1 MSISSLYRSDFPY
14 VTELLLQ
21 TLPVNT
27 KNHRLNF
34 VMVQFWLACWR
45 PIIDLKWKEVDQ
57 FVSVNECHGRREEHE
72 KVFCVFEVST
82 RSSRH
87 QLDIDPRQWRD
98 VALSNKK
105 AKSAAWQSRNHS
117 QLGEKKLKIVCSIK
131 RETCVRHGSWQTAK
145 SQRDRF
151 SLCFTQTRRAL
162 RRVVRFYYGN
172 FQLIRTLMQ
181 FNLNILRIPC
191 VQSHSLNTTNCAKN
205 KWVKLVI
212 QFNSESWRW
221 SWSRAASIYTES
233 APLLFYRSIVQT
245 FHNDYCVFGAFY
257 SFFHLQFEVSFVGL
271 QL

>member
-1 MSISSLYRSDFPY
+1 MTKPKSLPAR
-14 VTELLLQ
+14 V
-21 TLPVNT
+21 
-27 KNHRLNF
+27 
-34 VMVQFWLACWR
+34 
-45 PIIDLKWKEVDQ
+45 
-57 FVSVNECHGRREEHE
+57 
-72 KVFCVFEVST
+72 
-82 RSSRH
+82 
-87 QLDIDPRQWRD
+87 
-98 VALSNKK
+98 
-105 AKSAAWQSRNHS
+105 
-117 QLGEKKLKIVCSIK
+117 EKKLKIVCSIK

-212 QFNSESWRW
+212 QFTRRVDVGVGVDERLRSTPKAHRFYFIDQLCKHFIMIIVCSE
-221 SWSRAASIYTES
+221 
-233 APLLFYRSIVQT
+233 LFT
-245 FHNDYCVFGAFY
+245 L
-257 SFFHLQFEVSFVGL
+257 FFHLQFEVSFVGL